1 MTTASI
7 VSAGL
12 TAAEAAVLEQ
22 QLQSLTALIQTAQ
35 GGKSLSPAQ
44 ADIILAELNRIVD
57 CYS

>member
-12 TAAEAAVLEQ
+12 TVAEAALLKQ
-22 QLQSLTALIQTAQ
+22 QLQSLTAFIKTAQ